1 MNLQIFPVYR
11 QYHPGNFWLS
21 WIFPEDDGPW
31 KGQLLSNMASLW
43 YLLIK
48 FRGYALA
55 DPSGFRGMLPSFHN
69 IWLKPLYD
77 MIHDDPSWLSAMIL
91 CYPWSRMIHHHHH
104 PLNSRELIVGP
115 CQLVVAITPFTPEEK
130 IVIWPTFF
138 FCGSRVIETKL
149 SKEFKFENC
158 HSCTVNG
165 FRNLANSSLIIW
177 QLLGNIGF
185 INII

>member
-1 MNLQIFPVYR
+1 M
-11 QYHPGNFWLS
+11 
-21 WIFPEDDGPW
+21 FPEDDGPW

-91 CYPWSRMIHHHHH
+91 CYPWSRMIYH
-104 PLNSRELIVGP
+104 PLNSWELIVGP
-115 CQLVVAITPFTPEEK
+115 CQLVVAIIPFTPEEM
-130 IVIWPTFF
+130 IVIWNNMMFF
-138 FCGSRVIETKL
+138 DGSGVIEIKL
-149 SKEFKFENC
+149 SKDFKFENC
-158 HSCTVNG
+158 HWCTV
-165 FRNLANSSLIIW
+165 FQKSCEQLSHNLTVTV
-177 QLLGNIGF
+177 LGNIGF
-185 INII
+185 MNINLGIY